1 MFSLTQQ
8 ERQVILFLISV
19 ALIGAGIDFLA
30 KKCSTIKTITC
41 FSQEIGKI
49 NLNKADKD
57 LLMSIP
63 GIGEKL
69 AMRKIEYREKRTSF
83 SDSEEL
89 KNIKGI
95 TTSKYEKI
103 KNYLFVR

>member
-1 MFSLTQQ
+1 MFSLTRE

-19 ALIGAGIDFLA
+19 ALFGAGIDFLA

-69 AMRKIEYREKRTSF
+69 AMRIIEYREKRTGF
-83 SDSEEL
+83 SAPEEL

-95 TTSKYEKI
+95 SASKYEKI
-103 KNYLFVR
+103 KNYLIVK